1 MKLYL
6 KNGKVVEL
14 DEVNTININ
23 NINYGVGKYYDPV
36 FDDRK
41 IIERQI
47 HNLIIGRKSNTKVV
61 IDYGFLNEF
70 VTTTDNIIGVEV

>member
-14 DEVNTININ
+14 DEITTININ
-23 NINYGVGKYYDPV
+23 NIKYGVGKYYDPA

-47 HNLIIGRKSNTKVV
+47 HNLIICRKNTKIV

>member
-14 DEVNTININ
+14 DEVNTIN
-23 NINYGVGKYYDPV
+23 
-36 FDDRK
+36 
-41 IIERQI
+41 
-47 HNLIIGRKSNTKVV
+47 
-61 IDYGFLNEF
+61 YGFLNEF